1 MTKNSIFILL
11 TAFLLLLSC
20 AENQKKDEASST
32 INTIEEPPLF
42 TLLSESKTNITFQNT
57 LKEGLNAN
65 VLVYEYLYNGG
76 GIATGDF
83 NNDGLQD
90 LYFTSNMG
98 ENKFYL
104 NEGDFTFK
112 DVTIISKVAGRPGP
126 WKTGITTADVNGDG
140 KLDLYLCYSGALPD
154 AKRKNQLFINQG
166 NDANNIPIF
175 KEQAE
180 EYGLASAAFSNQ
192 GYFFDY
198 DKDGDLDM
206 LLLNHNPKSLP
217 VLNEVS
223 TREFLKKDDPYQG
236 TRLFEQKNNTFF
248 DVTEKAGISGSAL
261 TYGLGIGISDINND
275 GWQDFYI
282 SNDYTVPDYLYIN
295 NKNGT
300 FTDQLG
306 IQMGHTS
313 HFSMG
318 NNIADIN
325 NDGLQDIFTLDML
338 PKDNYRQKLLLS
350 PDNYEKFD
358 LNIRSGFHHQYMRNM
373 LQLNNGDDTFSEIG
387 QLSGISNTDWSWAP
401 LFADFDN
408 DGFKDLFISNGYF
421 RDYTNLDFINYMDS
435 YVQSKGRLQRQD
447 VLELIKEMPASN
459 LTNFYYSNKDGI
471 NFIDNTT
478 QAGIDQPANS
488 NGSIYVDLDNDG
500 DLDLVVN
507 NINKPAFIYRNDTK
521 KETSHQINIQLKGA
535 NKNTQGIGAKV
546 SVYSNEKTQVVEQM
560 PTQGYLSTVSSI
572 LHFGLNDT
580 STIDSLIVL
589 WNSGKTETLR
599 DVTTNQLLVLEESNA
614 SKLTVLK
621 DKSKDL
627 FSKITSKI
635 KYTHKSSSVNDFKR
649 QSLLLK
655 QLSHDGPPMAKG
667 DINND
672 GLEDIIIGGGI
683 NQATSVFIKSKNK
696 NFYLNNNSGF
706 EQDKKYV
713 DTDIA
718 LFDANNDGNLDIYV
732 ASGGYHNLAANDL
745 LLQDRIYI
753 GDGKGNFEITKNSLP
768 KMLISTG
775 SISFSDINNDSFLD
789 VFVGGYGI
797 PGRFPEIPRSYVLI
811 NDGKGNFT
819 DQTDNVQPTLK
830 NLGLITDAVWTDID
844 GDKKEDLIVVGE
856 WMPITIYLN
865 KNGKLINETDQ
876 FFSESLSGLWTSIQ
890 VTDLNKDGK
899 PDIIAGNMGTNTQF
913 KVSSDHPA
921 ELYFSDFDQNGSVDP
936 ILNFYMDG
944 TSYPYVTR
952 DELLG
957 QLSGK
962 RQQFNSYEKY
972 ADATINDI
980 FNETELQKANKLVIT
995 HQETTVLMSTK
1006 SGKYQNILLPIQ
1018 AQYSPISEIVSA
1030 DFNKDGNED
1039 ILLLGNNDHYKLRI
1053 GKFDANYG
1061 TVLLGTGEGNFNY
1074 LPQTQSGLSI
1084 QGSNTH
1090 ALLIDNELILTS
1102 YGAATKTYKL
1112 LE

>member
-1 MTKNSIFILL
+1 MTKNQIFYILL
-11 TAFLLLLSC
+11 IFLIHQSC
-20 AENQKKDEASST
+20 TEKIKKDETPST
-32 INTIEEPPLF
+32 INKIEEPTLF
-42 TLLSESKTNITFQNT
+42 TLLSEDETKVTFQNT

-104 NEGDFTFK
+104 NQGDFTFK
-112 DVTIISKVAGRPGP
+112 DVTNTSKVSGRPGP
-126 WKTGITTADVNGDG
+126 WKTGITSADVNGDG

-154 AKRKNQLFINQG
+154 VKRKNQLFINQG
-166 NDANNIPIF
+166 NDANNVPIF

-180 EYGLASAAFSNQ
+180 AYGLASAAFSNQ

-223 TREFLKKDDPYQG
+223 TKKLLNKDDPLQG
-236 TRLFEQKNNTFF
+236 IRLFEQKRNTFV
-248 DVTEKAGISGSAL
+248 DVTVNAGISGSAL

-306 IQMGHTS
+306 EQMGHTS

-338 PKDNYRQKLLLS
+338 PKDNKRQKLLLS

-373 LQLNNGDDTFSEIG
+373 LQLNNGDNTFSEIG
-387 QLSGISNTDWSWAP
+387 QLAGISNTDWSWAP

-408 DGFKDLFISNGYF
+408 DGFKDLFISNGYY

-459 LTNFYYSNKDGI
+459 LTNFYYSNNDGL
-471 NFIDNTT
+471 NFSDKTDK
-478 QAGIDQPANS
+478 AGVDQPANS

-521 KETSHQINIQLKGA
+521 KESTHQISIQLKGA
-535 NKNTQGIGAKV
+535 DKNTNGIGSKV
-546 SVYSNEKTQVVEQM
+546 SVYSKDKTQVVEQM

-572 LHFGLNDT
+572 LHFGFNDV
-580 STIDSLIVL
+580 SIIDSVTVQ

-599 DVTTNQLLVLEESNA
+599 EVATNQLLVLEESNA
-614 SKLTVLK
+614 TKTAILK
-621 DKSKDL
+621 DKSKPL
-627 FSKITSKI
+627 FRKVPNAIN
-635 KYTHKSSSVNDFKR
+635 YTHPSSSMNDFKR

-655 QLSHDGPPMAKG
+655 QLSHYGPPMAKG

-672 GLEDIIIGGGI
+672 GLEDIVIGGGI
-683 NQATSVFIKSKNK
+683 GQATAVYIQNSQKMF
-696 NFYLNNNSGF
+696 NNRTSADL
-706 EQDKKYV
+706 EQDQQYS
-713 DTDIA
+713 DTDIS
-718 LFDANNDGNLDIYV
+718 LIDINKDGNLDAYI
-732 ASGGYHNLAANDL
+732 ASGGYHKLAPNDP
-745 LLQDRIYI
+745 LLQDRVYL
-753 GDGKGNFEITKNSLP
+753 GDGKGNFKKHENALP
-768 KMLISTG
+768 KMLTSTG
-775 SISFSDINNDSFLD
+775 SITFSDINNDSYMD
-789 VFVGGYGI
+789 IFVGGYSI
-797 PGRFPEIPRSYVLI
+797 PGRFPEIPRSYILI
-811 NDGKGNFT
+811 NDGTGKFT
-819 DQTDNVQPTLK
+819 DHTDTIQPELK
-830 NLGLITDAVWTDID
+830 NVGMVTDAVWADMD
-844 GDKKEDLIVVGE
+844 GDQQDDLVVVGE
-856 WMPITIYLN
+856 WMPISIYLN
-865 KNGKLINETDQ
+865 KSGKLINETHN
-876 FFSESLSGLWTSIQ
+876 FFNESLSGLWTSLH

-899 PDIIAGNMGTNTQF
+899 PDIIAGNIGTNTQF
-913 KVSSDHPA
+913 KLSIERPA
-921 ELYFSDFDQNGSVDP
+921 ELYYSDFDHNGSIDP
-936 ILNFYMDG
+936 ILNFYIDG
-944 TSYPYVTR
+944 KSYPYVTR

-962 RQQFNSYEKY
+962 RQIFNSYEKY
-972 ADATINDI
+972 AEATINDI
-980 FNETELQKANKLVIT
+980 LDETELQKAKKLVIT
-995 HQETTVLMSTK
+995 HQKTTVLMSNK
-1006 SGKYQNILLPIQ
+1006 SDRYKNISLPIQ
-1018 AQYSPISEIVSA
+1018 AQYSPISSIVSS
-1030 DFNKDGNED
+1030 DFNNDGIMD
-1039 ILLLGNNDHYKLRI
+1039 LLLLGNNDFYKLRI

-1061 TVLLGTGEGNFNY
+1061 TVLLGKADGNFKY

-1084 QGSNTH
+1084 KGSDTH
-1090 ALLIDNELILTS
+1090 ALLINDELIFTS
-1102 YGAATKTYKL
+1102 YGAATETYQL
-1112 LE
+1112 LK

>member
-1 MTKNSIFILL
+1 MTKNQIFYILL
-11 TAFLLLLSC
+11 IFLIHQSC
-20 AENQKKDEASST
+20 TEKIKKDETPST
-32 INTIEEPPLF
+32 INKIEEPTLF
-42 TLLSESKTNITFQNT
+42 TLLSEDETKVTFQNT

-104 NEGDFTFK
+104 NQGDFTFK
-112 DVTIISKVAGRPGP
+112 DVTNTSKVSGRPGP
-126 WKTGITTADVNGDG
+126 WKTGITSADVNGDG

-154 AKRKNQLFINQG
+154 VKRKNQLFINQG
-166 NDANNIPIF
+166 NDANNVPIF

-223 TREFLKKDDPYQG
+223 TKKLLNKDDPLQG
-236 TRLFEQKNNTFF
+236 IRLFEQKRNTFV
-248 DVTEKAGISGSAL
+248 DVTVNAGISGSAL

-300 FTDQLG
+300 FTDKLG
-306 IQMGHTS
+306 EQMGHTS

-338 PKDNYRQKLLLS
+338 PKDNKRQKLLLS

-373 LQLNNGDDTFSEIG
+373 LQLNNGDNTFSEIG
-387 QLSGISNTDWSWAP
+387 QLAGISNTDWSWAP

-408 DGFKDLFISNGYF
+408 DGFKDLFISNGYY

-459 LTNFYYSNKDGI
+459 LTNFYYSNNDGL
-471 NFIDNTT
+471 NFSDKTDK
-478 QAGIDQPANS
+478 AGVDQPANS

-507 NINKPAFIYRNDTK
+507 NINKPAFIYRNDTE
-521 KETSHQINIQLKGA
+521 KETSNQINIQLKGA
-535 NKNTQGIGAKV
+535 DKNTQGIGSKV
-546 SVYSNEKTQVVEQM
+546 SAYSNGKLQVVEQM

-572 LHFGLNDT
+572 LHFGFNDV
-580 STIDSLIVL
+580 SIIDSLTVQ

-599 DVTTNQLLVLEESNA
+599 EVATNQLLVLEESNA
-614 SKLTVLK
+614 TKTAILK
-621 DKSKDL
+621 DKSKPL
-627 FSKITSKI
+627 FRKAPNAIN
-635 KYTHKSSSVNDFKR
+635 YAHSSSSMNDFKR

-655 QLSHDGPPMAKG
+655 QLSHYGPPMAKG

-672 GLEDIIIGGGI
+672 GLEDIVIGGGI
-683 NQATSVFIKSKNK
+683 GQATAVYIQNSQKIF
-696 NFYLNNNSGF
+696 NNRTSADL
-706 EQDKKYV
+706 EQDQQYS
-713 DTDIA
+713 DTDIS
-718 LFDANNDGNLDIYV
+718 LIDINKDGNLDAYI
-732 ASGGYHNLAANDL
+732 ASGGYHHLEPNDP
-745 LLQDRIYI
+745 LLQDRVYL
-753 GDGKGNFEITKNSLP
+753 GDGKGNFKKHKNALP
-768 KMLISTG
+768 KMLTSTG
-775 SISFSDINNDSFLD
+775 SITFSDINNDSYID
-789 VFVGGYGI
+789 IFVGGYSI
-797 PGRFPEIPRSYVLI
+797 PGRFPEIPRSYILI
-811 NDGKGNFT
+811 NDGTGKFT
-819 DQTDNVQPTLK
+819 DHTDTIQPELK
-830 NLGLITDAVWTDID
+830 NVGMVTDAVWADMD
-844 GDKKEDLIVVGE
+844 GDQQNDLIVVGE
-856 WMPITIYLN
+856 WMPISIYLN
-865 KNGKLINETDQ
+865 KSGKLINETHN
-876 FFSESLSGLWTSIQ
+876 FFNESLSGLWTSLH

-899 PDIIAGNMGTNTQF
+899 PDIIAGNIGTNTQF
-913 KVSSDHPA
+913 KLSIERPA
-921 ELYFSDFDQNGSVDP
+921 ELYYSDFDHNGSIDP
-936 ILNFYMDG
+936 ILNFYIDG
-944 TSYPYVTR
+944 KSYPYVTR

-962 RQQFNSYEKY
+962 RQIFNSYEKY
-972 ADATINDI
+972 AEATINDI
-980 FNETELQKANKLVIT
+980 LDETELQKAKKLAIT
-995 HQETTVLMSTK
+995 HQKTTVLMSNK
-1006 SGKYQNILLPIQ
+1006 SDRYKNISLPIQ
-1018 AQYSPISEIVSA
+1018 AQYSPISSIVSS
-1030 DFNKDGNED
+1030 DFNNDGIMD
-1039 ILLLGNNDHYKLRI
+1039 LLLLGNNDFYKLRI

-1061 TVLLGTGEGNFNY
+1061 TVLLGKADGNFKY

-1084 QGSNTH
+1084 KGSDTH
-1090 ALLIDNELILTS
+1090 ALLINDELIFTS
-1102 YGAATKTYKL
+1102 YGAATETYQL
-1112 LE
+1112 LK